1 MEGLDGAQLGLS
13 DTVERERS
21 ALIAAVAAERE
32 ASLAEL
38 ERYSDEVIADAWS
51 EIRALI
57 RIAFLGLIALF
68 VVAFGVPFYLGM
80 LVGRVAKRPS

>member
-1 MEGLDGAQLGLS
+1 MEGLEGAQLGLS

-21 ALIAAVAAERE
+21 ALISAVAAERE

-38 ERYSDEVIADAWS
+38 ERYSDEVIADAGS

-68 VVAFGVPFYLGM
+68 VVVFGVPFYLGM
-80 LVGRVAKRPS
+80 LVSRVAKRPS